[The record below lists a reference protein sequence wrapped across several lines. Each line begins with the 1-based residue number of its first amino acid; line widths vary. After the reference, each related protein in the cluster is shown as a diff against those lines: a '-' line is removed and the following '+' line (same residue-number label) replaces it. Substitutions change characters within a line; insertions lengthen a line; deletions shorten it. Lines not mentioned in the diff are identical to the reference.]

1 MLKRLF
7 GRRELGVVPVAASR
21 ESLIEAARARMADG
35 RLAEAE
41 IHLDALLEQFPGDAE
56 IRNDFG
62 RLRYAQGD
70 FQSAEKAFARAC
82 DLAPGWPDARANLGQ
97 SLQVRGRYAEA
108 ARQFEAALAGEPR
121 HHESRFNLALC
132 LALLGST
139 DESLKI
145 TRGLVEEAPDDPTC
159 HVLLAETLL
168 RTGSFQDGWREYTW
182 RTRVEEYRLL
192 FRQYPQAEWHGENV
206 PGSTVLIW
214 PEQGYGDM
222 LQFVRLLLVAA
233 RRCPAMSFV
242 LEAEPALVRLMQ
254 VTCTAC
260 PNVRVVATGSPAP
273 AFDRHASIMSL
284 PGILDASLAIS
295 PIATP
300 YLVAPITE
308 VERWEG
314 RVRDA
319 AGTNL
324 AVGLVWAG
332 NRRERHGAA
341 DQAVDVRRSVGA
353 KAMSALGDVAGCTFF
368 NLQVG
373 GRAGEMAAL
382 GVSLV
387 DFTPELADFASSAAL
402 VSCLDLVIS
411 VDTAVVHL
419 AGGLARPVW
428 MLSRF
433 DCCWRWGQRARQSA
447 WYPTLRAF
455 YQPSPG
461 EWAPV
466 IADTRAALVQAAAA
480 HAETVRA

>member
-7 GRRELGVVPVAASR
+7 GRRERGAVPVEESR
-21 ESLIEAARARMADG
+21 DHLIEAVRARLTDG

-41 IHLDALLEQFPGDAE
+41 LHLDALLDRFPDDAE

-70 FQSAEKAFARAC
+70 FASAEEAFARAC
-82 DLAPGWPDARANLGQ
+82 DLAPGWPNARANLGQ
-97 SLQVRGRYAEA
+97 SYQVRGRYREA
-108 ARQFEAALAGEPR
+108 ARQFETALAADPR
-121 HHESRFNLALC
+121 HPESRFNLALC

-139 DESLKI
+139 DQALDI
-145 TRGLVEEAPDDPTC
+145 ARRLVEETPDDPHC

-168 RTGSFQDGWREYTW
+168 RSRQFHEGWREYAW
-182 RTRVEEYRLL
+182 RTRVPEYQPL
-192 FRQYPQAEWHGENV
+192 FRQYRQPEWLGENV
-206 PGSTVLIW
+206 PGSTVLVW

-233 RRCPAMSFV
+233 RQNPGMSFV

-254 VTCTAC
+254 ITCAAC
-260 PNVRVVATGSPAP
+260 PNVRVISTGSPTP
-273 AFDRHASIMSL
+273 AFDLHASIMSL
-284 PGILDASLAIS
+284 PGILDVSLAVS
-295 PIATP
+295 PAETP
-300 YLVAPITE
+300 YLVAPAAE
-308 VERWEG
+308 VDRWQG

-319 AGTNL
+319 TGKSL

-332 NRRERHGAA
+332 NRRERHSPA

-353 KAMSALGDVAGCTFF
+353 EAMSALGDVAGCTFF

-387 DFTPELADFASSAAL
+387 DFTAELADFASSAAL

-419 AGGLARPVW
+419 TGGLARPVW

-433 DCCWRWGQRARQSA
+433 DCCWRWGRREPHSA
-447 WYPTLRAF
+447 WYPTLRAY

-461 EWAPV
+461 QWGPV
-466 IADTRAALVQAAAA
+466 VADVRTALVKEAAKHAA
-480 HAETVRA
+480 KVRT

>member
-7 GRRELGVVPVAASR
+7 GRRERGNMPAGQSR
-21 ESLIEAARARMADG
+21 GDLIEAARARIADG

-41 IHLDALLEQFPGDAE
+41 LHLDVLLERFPGDAE
-56 IRNDFG
+56 ICNEFG
-62 RLRYAQGD
+62 SLRYAQGD
-70 FQSAEKAFARAC
+70 FPSARESFARAC
-82 DLAPGWPDARANLGQ
+82 ELAPDWPSARANLGQ
-97 SLQVRGRYAEA
+97 SLQVQGRYMEA
-108 ARQFEAALAGEPR
+108 ARQFETALAADPR

-132 LALLGST
+132 LALTGST
-139 DESLKI
+139 DEALKI
-145 TRGLVEEAPDDPTC
+145 VRRLVVEAPDDPEC

-168 RTGSFQDGWREYTW
+168 RTGQFHEGWGEYAW
-182 RTRVEEYRLL
+182 RTRVRAYQAL
-192 FRQYPQAEWHGENV
+192 FRQYRQPEWRGESV

-233 RRCPAMSFV
+233 RQNPGMSFV

-254 VTCTAC
+254 LTCAAC
-260 PNVRVVATGSPAP
+260 PNIQVIATGSPAP

-284 PGILDASLAIS
+284 SGILDASLAAN
-295 PIATP
+295 PVAMP
-300 YLVAPITE
+300 YLVAPVRE
-308 VERWEG
+308 ADGWQG

-319 AGTNL
+319 AGKNL
-324 AVGLVWAG
+324 AIGLVWAG
-332 NRRERHGAA
+332 NRRERHSAA

-353 KAMSALGDVAGCTFF
+353 EAMAALADVAGCTFF

-387 DFTPELADFASSAAL
+387 DFTSELSDFAGSAAL

-411 VDTAVVHL
+411 VDTAVAHL

-433 DCCWRWGQRARQSA
+433 DCCWRWGKRETRSA

-461 EWAPV
+461 EWGPV
-466 IADTRAALVQAAAA
+466 VANVRAALVREAAA
-480 HAETVRA
+480 HAGMSRA